1 MGSTERLSITVAIL
15 TPLILLTLVNSLLFI
30 KINENKIL
38 KNIFVFLFYFILKY
52 KVMINLILML
62 QKLKYLTMEILSKV

>member
-30 KINENKIL
+30 KINEK
-38 KNIFVFLFYFILKY
+38 
-52 KVMINLILML
+52 
-62 QKLKYLTMEILSKV
+62 